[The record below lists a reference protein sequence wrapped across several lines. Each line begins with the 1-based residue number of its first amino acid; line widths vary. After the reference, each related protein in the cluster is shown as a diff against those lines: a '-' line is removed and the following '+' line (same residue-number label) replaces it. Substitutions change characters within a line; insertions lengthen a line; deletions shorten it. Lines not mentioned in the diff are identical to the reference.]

1 MHFTFNCMIQ
11 SWGVMIA
18 ITDGVI
24 CAYDISTYDLI
35 CTVPDSK
42 GCTLFSTQERESL
55 LVTINRKKISF
66 YLWQSNSFEFCG
78 DRSLGDV
85 PRMVR
90 CTLRCVV
97 LGYRRHYEAVD
108 VPPRHSN
115 LTATTPQGHM
125 SLGKYLCLLVQQYI
139 RHVIALHCSV
149 AQYVWWRYPVFLYDL
164 YHDCSLN
171 RYHSD
176 LFDIL
181 PLSLSYSVIFGA
193 CPLCG
198 YTHTRCRKNRF
209 HVLSRDSRML
219 PEIK

>member
-1 MHFTFNCMIQ
+1 
-11 SWGVMIA
+11 MIA
-18 ITDGVI
+18 ITDSVI
-24 CAYDISTYDLI
+24 SAYDISTYDLI

-125 SLGKYLCLLVQQYI
+125 SLGKHLFLHVQQSLVLY
-139 RHVIALHCSV
+139 CG
-149 AQYVWWRYPVFLYDL
+149 PVRSMEISFLY
-164 YHDCSLN
+164 YSFHHSIYLN
-171 RYHSD
+171 HKNSD
-176 LFDIL
+176 
-181 PLSLSYSVIFGA
+181 
-193 CPLCG
+193 
-198 YTHTRCRKNRF
+198 
-209 HVLSRDSRML
+209 
-219 PEIK
+219 

>member
-1 MHFTFNCMIQ
+1 MI
-11 SWGVMIA
+11 S
-18 ITDGVI
+18 
-24 CAYDISTYDLI
+24 AYDISTYDLI

-125 SLGKYLCLLVQQYI
+125 SLGKYLHLHLHVQQSLVLYYGPLHSMKI
-139 RHVIALHCSV
+139 SSLHHTFDHISTSIITIVIYMIFFLFLIVSSLVPALCVGTRILDVEKEHSMCCLEIPECSQRSSKLRNLLYPHPV
-149 AQYVWWRYPVFLYDL
+149 AV
-164 YHDCSLN
+164 
-171 RYHSD
+171 
-176 LFDIL
+176 I
-181 PLSLSYSVIFGA
+181 SV
-193 CPLCG
+193 
-198 YTHTRCRKNRF
+198 
-209 HVLSRDSRML
+209 
-219 PEIK
+219 